1 MTELGAC
8 PFSGHGS
15 AAMPVA
21 GRGPSPRDW
30 WPQQINLGILRQHC
44 PASNPLGS
52 DFNYAEAF
60 SQLDYHGLKRDLIA
74 LMTDS
79 QDLSLIHI

>member
-1 MTELGAC
+1 MTELGKC

-30 WPQQINLGILRQHC
+30 WPQQVNLAILHQHH
-44 PASNPLGS
+44 PASNPLG
-52 DFNYAEAF
+52 EAF
-60 SQLDYHGLKRDLIA
+60 HYRQAFRQLDYRALKQDLLA

-79 QDLSLIHI
+79 QEWWPAD